1 MRLPRV
7 IRRRCFN
14 AALALSRLLLAA
26 SDSAADLATF
36 FMERPD
42 GQKDR

>member
-14 AALALSRLLLAA
+14 AALALSRWFLAA
-26 SDSAADLATF
+26 ADGAADIATI
-36 FMERPD
+36 FMEPDD
-42 GQKDR
+42 GQKHR